1 MSKVLITIFIAT
13 NLLYI
18 YWNFRN
24 FNIELDNN
32 KKLLDNAVLKSKNQL
47 KNSKNSFHKK
57 NNTTTKS
64 TSITITENKLNL
76 SPFKIVSQTCE
87 NLKKIPSNN
96 YVELYYIVDNLY
108 NNIKNIQVIT
118 FIITYAYNSTNESV
132 NWTTFIKNNEITKFD
147 SNVYL
152 VWLKN
157 LYHSEF
163 KILKLYFEKLSNN
176 NCVTINLILIWRII
190 LTLMSI

>member
-1 MSKVLITIFIAT
+1 MAETLITIFIAT

-18 YWNFRN
+18 HWNFRN
-24 FNIELDNN
+24 FNTESDNN

-47 KNSKNSFHKK
+47 KILKIHFIKK
-57 NNTTTKS
+57 N
-64 TSITITENKLNL
+64 TSIIKENKLNL

-96 YVELYYIVDNLY
+96 YVELYYIFDNLY

-132 NWTTFIKNNEITKFD
+132 NWTTFIKNNEVTKFD

-176 NCVTINLILIWRII
+176 NCVTINLILIWLII